1 MFKIIKNL
9 LKKVL
14 EVAEEKFLKF
24 LQGVFSGKTGE
35 FLEQNHKT
43 INEVVDQVEEIAKM
57 VADEGIEKTIN
68 YVELKLGINVKNE
81 IIEIKAE
88 GITKSNAKKKLA
100 QKIIYNNLMKLEKNV
115 VWHAINVG
123 IELAVSK
130 LNK

>member
-1 MFKIIKNL
+1 MIKNL

-14 EVAEEKFLKF
+14 GFAEEKFLKF
-24 LQGVFSGKTGE
+24 LECVFSGKTGE
-35 FLEQNHKT
+35 FLEENHKI